1 MKTFCALLCML
12 VLAVPVMAKGAQE
25 KGEEAVTIRMAW
37 WGDGEA
43 PGMANWVKESTELY
57 QKEHP
62 NVTIKAPEVP
72 IEDLFTLWKA
82 ELAAG
87 TPPDIQLFGRQQGM
101 DGSEADNILP
111 IDQFWSEKELATI
124 PAPSRRELSWDG
136 HTWLVPLYGGSCL
149 VSMNTKIFGEVGLSP
164 QNPPQQWAAFVGAL
178 EKIKAAGYT
187 PFSCGF
193 KDGYMGVWWASLLG
207 IQNLDD
213 MSDLHQAVLG
223 QQHFTDPKH
232 SNFWYR
238 IEEVL
243 KKGLLNE
250 DAASIGFAEG
260 NDKFIGGKV
269 GMVFAVQSMVNGY
282 IKEMGADTV
291 SVMISPTPPNP
302 GKLAG
307 RMPFYTMPLGIA
319 KLSKHP
325 AVAADFLRYLH
336 TQERIAAMYKASG
349 AIQASNKVS
358 PSIMSAADKL
368 MAKWVV
374 EVPGYTYNEHYT
386 PQIESEVW
394 AAAQLIST
402 GSINAQQ
409 AARMYEEA
417 AEKWRREFPESMARF
432 KRIAEEWKSASAKYE

>member
-1 MKTFCALLCML
+1 
-12 VLAVPVMAKGAQE
+12 
-25 KGEEAVTIRMAW
+25 
-37 WGDGEA
+37 
-43 PGMANWVKESTELY
+43 
-57 QKEHP
+57 
-62 NVTIKAPEVP
+62 
-72 IEDLFTLWKA
+72 
-82 ELAAG
+82 
-87 TPPDIQLFGRQQGM
+87 
-101 DGSEADNILP
+101 
-111 IDQFWSEKELATI
+111 
-124 PAPSRRELSWDG
+124 
-136 HTWLVPLYGGSCL
+136 
-149 VSMNTKIFGEVGLSP
+149 
-164 QNPPQQWAAFVGAL
+164 
-178 EKIKAAGYT
+178 
-187 PFSCGF
+187 
-193 KDGYMGVWWASLLG
+193 MGVWWASLLG

-243 KKGLLNE
+243 NKGLLNE

-325 AVAADFLRYLH
+325 AVAADFYGICTRMD
-336 TQERIAAMYKASG
+336 RAAWG
-349 AIQASNKVS
+349 QRRHPASNKVS
-358 PSIMSAADKL
+358 PAAMSAADKL
-368 MAKWVV
+368 MAGGLWKCPLYIQRALHRRSKAKSGGGPVD
-374 EVPGYTYNEHYT
+374 
-386 PQIESEVW
+386 
-394 AAAQLIST
+394 ST
-402 GSINAQQ
+402 GSDHAQQ

-417 AEKWRREFPESMARF
+417 AEKWRREFRRPWPGSRGSPTSGKRFGKIRIVRSGAYLAFPAGGGESLRVRRGRAKCDF
-432 KRIAEEWKSASAKYE
+432 SQKSALAIFHSPFSRMLCSACVLVIAFVYLYPR